1 MNQVKAILV
10 RDTAFTFPWLP
21 LFSILHMEGSLE
33 TISLKNR
40 YNTPF
45 GVGHHYKLYIVA
57 KLRDIRSKLIT
68 LKEDHIHK

>member
-21 LFSILHMEGSLE
+21 LFSTLHMEGSLE

-45 GVGHHYKLYIVA
+45 GVGHHYNL
-57 KLRDIRSKLIT
+57 
-68 LKEDHIHK
+68 